1 MAVPHA
7 GCSTLGDESGGTS
20 PDQPVVSCGK
30 HPVVVF
36 YFQSDDPVHVAERR
50 CGGPVCPSPAACG
63 IGCVGGRA
71 EGCPEYVFLAPDHAV
86 LHQLYRI
93 SRTQAILAGASV
105 FYSGPHGQ
113 ADAGDAALCAAP
125 SGSLAPE
132 PKGPFSAVKTDLG
145 KNSPVVFSMLTMAT
159 WLQAGHWRNSITLFE
174 HALEV
179 TSDNY
184 VAYNNLGN
192 ALAVRGRLDEAI
204 ERFAAAIQIRPNNP
218 RSLNNMGA
226 ALMLKGEN
234 EKAIHLFKR
243 ALEIRPDYTDAL
255 KNLERVKGQPGLIDS
270 NAIL

>member
-1 MAVPHA
+1 
-7 GCSTLGDESGGTS
+7 
-20 PDQPVVSCGK
+20 
-30 HPVVVF
+30 
-36 YFQSDDPVHVAERR
+36 
-50 CGGPVCPSPAACG
+50 
-63 IGCVGGRA
+63 
-71 EGCPEYVFLAPDHAV
+71 
-86 LHQLYRI
+86 
-93 SRTQAILAGASV
+93 
-105 FYSGPHGQ
+105 
-113 ADAGDAALCAAP
+113 
-125 SGSLAPE
+125 
-132 PKGPFSAVKTDLG
+132 
-145 KNSPVVFSMLTMAT
+145 MAT

-192 ALAVRGRLDEAI
+192 ARAVQGRLDEAI
-204 ERFAAAIQIRPNNP
+204 ERFAAAIQIQPNNP

-255 KNLERVKGQPGLIDS
+255 KNLERVKEQPGLMDS